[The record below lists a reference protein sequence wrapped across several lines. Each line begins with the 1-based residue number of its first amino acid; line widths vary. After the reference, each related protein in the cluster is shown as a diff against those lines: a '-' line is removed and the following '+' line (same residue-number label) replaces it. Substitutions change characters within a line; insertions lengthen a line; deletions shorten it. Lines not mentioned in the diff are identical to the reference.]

1 MHIDYMELQETAKK
15 SGIGIRP
22 GREANGLLVSIS
34 KDNLV
39 ANKYTILE
47 EIGRGK
53 FGIVYK
59 GEHAKTRT
67 LVAIKM
73 EPNTS
78 AYNTIKYE
86 ATILNYLH
94 SNGCRVI
101 PAILWYGIYR
111 DHKCLTMDYYDQ
123 TIDQYIQSVQAKYK
137 GSPIDYLKQV
147 IKLIVNMVGILGQIH
162 KHQIIHRDIKPENFM
177 IKNGELHMIDF
188 GIASA
193 VDTSDE
199 INKEP
204 DRDTIIGSPKYISYF
219 IHQGYEPMY
228 RDDLISVGYCFFN
241 FVMGTLPWAN
251 IGVDDSNDT
260 KLVYQEIHIL
270 HEKNQ
275 VRKKWKEWG
284 NIEKIVS
291 TLSKKQS
298 GNLEPIF
305 TNIFEYFSLCY
316 NLQLEEQPFYE
327 ELCQVLQ
334 KNL

>member
-1 MHIDYMELQETAKK
+1 MELQETAKK
-15 SGIGIRP
+15 SGIGNIHKL
-22 GREANGLLVSIS
+22 ES

-39 ANKYTILE
+39 ANKYIILD

-67 LVAIKM
+67 PVAIKM

-78 AYNTIKYE
+78 VYNTIKYE

-101 PAILWYGIYR
+101 PAVLWYGIYR

-123 TIDQYIQSVQAKYK
+123 SIDKYLQTAKAKYT
-137 GSPIDYLKQV
+137 GSPIDYLNQV
-147 IKLIVNMVGILGQIH
+147 IKLTINMVGILGQIH

-177 IKNGELHMIDF
+177 VKNGELHIIDF
-188 GIASA
+188 GISSA
-193 VDTSDE
+193 VDSTEE

-228 RDDLISVGYCFFN
+228 RDDLISVGYCFFY
-241 FVMGTLPWAN
+241 FVMGSLPWN
-251 IGVDDSNDT
+251 SGSVNSGSVNSGKNDY
-260 KLVYQEIHIL
+260 KQEVYQEIHIL

-275 VRKKWKEWG
+275 TRKKWKQWE
-284 NIEKIVS
+284 NIQKIIDALNKKYKVS
-291 TLSKKQS
+291 DSPKYEQ
-298 GNLEPIF
+298 IF

-316 NLQLEEQPFYE
+316 ILQLEEQPYYE